1 MLKNE
6 FLTVYQEIK
15 HPYTKLNLSYHL
27 FKIAGCMAAA
37 LFLSTLIEGIILAF
51 LQLQGNITRMEQVA
65 VSGSYFTSTLAAI
78 CLTLFLISLLLRK
91 KI

>member
-27 FKIAGCMAAA
+27 FKIAACMAAA
-37 LFLSTLIEGIILAF
+37 LFLINLIVGVILAF
-51 LQLQGNITRMEQVA
+51 LQLQGNMTRFEQVA
-65 VSGSYFTSTLAAI
+65 INVAYSTSTLAAI
-78 CLTLFLISLLLRK
+78 CLPLFLISLLLRK

>member
-6 FLTVYQEIK
+6 FLTIYQEIK

-27 FKIAGCMAAA
+27 FKIAACMAAA
-37 LFLSTLIEGIILAF
+37 LFLISLIDGVILTF
-51 LQLQGNITRMEQVA
+51 LQLQGNMTRFEQVA
-65 VSGSYFTSTLAAI
+65 VNAAYSTSFFAAV
-78 CLTLFLISLLLRK
+78 CLPLFLISSLLRK

>member
-27 FKIAGCMAAA
+27 FKIATCMAAF
-37 LFLSTLIEGIILAF
+37 LFLTSLIDGIILTF
-51 LQLQGNITRMEQVA
+51 LQLQGNMTRFEQLA
-65 VSGSYFTSTLAAI
+65 VNAAYSTSISAAV
-78 CLTLFLISLLLRK
+78 CLPLFLISVLLRK

>member
-27 FKIAGCMAAA
+27 FKIAGWMAAS
-37 LFLSTLIEGIILAF
+37 LFLSTLIEGIILTF

-65 VSGSYFTSTLAAI
+65 VSGAYTMAGLASV
-78 CLTLFLISLLLRK
+78 CLPLFLISVLLRK